1 MGRSQIEFV
10 PWVELD
16 WISENTKKRK
26 RKKTLTIVLIL
37 LMTTFIGYLC
47 SSESLKT

>member
-1 MGRSQIEFV
+1 MGSSQIEFV
-10 PWVELD
+10 QWVELD
-16 WISENTKKRK
+16 WISENRKKKRN
-26 RKKTLTIVLIL
+26 KTLTIVLIL